1 MPSGLHWYSFVA
13 TRDMLSL
20 TTRGEEEEEEEEE
33 VGRGF
38 CGSVVGCGVWSR
50 KWRESW
56 KRDIEEEVVL
66 AAVQE
71 TVLRES
77 KEESQIALAMETK
90 EANEWYVPS
99 SRYIWSSAPIFC
111 FCKIK

>member
-1 MPSGLHWYSFVA
+1 
-13 TRDMLSL
+13 MLSL

-33 VGRGF
+33 VVRGF
-38 CGSVVGCGVWSR
+38 CGSGVGCGVWSR

-71 TVLRES
+71 ELLRES
-77 KEESQIALAMETK
+77 KEKSQIALAKETK
-90 EANEWYVPS
+90 KANEEKEQEVEAQWRRRPRGVGG
-99 SRYIWSSAPIFC
+99 
-111 FCKIK
+111 